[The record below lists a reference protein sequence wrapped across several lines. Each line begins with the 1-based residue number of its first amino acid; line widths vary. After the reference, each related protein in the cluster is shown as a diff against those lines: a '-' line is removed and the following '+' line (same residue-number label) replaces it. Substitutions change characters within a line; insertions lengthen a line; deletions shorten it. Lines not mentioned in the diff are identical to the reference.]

1 MSSILTITPRERF
14 LANLFP
20 VPLACSTAIDK
31 DTTCI
36 ICTAD
41 PVDYPVDADD
51 EYAVVLH
58 DRHVFGERCIREWLS
73 ENNTCPK
80 CRHVLFEEDKKDED
94 DYSDFDSEYDDEDMA
109 DDMDAEWEG
118 GMDDYWAPREV
129 RMAAVRFSEVLA
141 EEDYQIAASM
151 GQVESS
157 AQLHRFRRDFCWVR
171 DMNLEETGEYELMEI
186 YLDGTAFPDFDP
198 GILPLE
204 LVTGYFEGTLPV
216 DFDPEIMP
224 MTAIRGL
231 ESERVPQRFSR

>member
-1 MSSILTITPRERF
+1 
-14 LANLFP
+14 
-20 VPLACSTAIDK
+20 
-31 DTTCI
+31 
-36 ICTAD
+36 
-41 PVDYPVDADD
+41 
-51 EYAVVLH
+51 
-58 DRHVFGERCIREWLS
+58 
-73 ENNTCPK
+73 
-80 CRHVLFEEDKKDED
+80 
-94 DYSDFDSEYDDEDMA
+94 
-109 DDMDAEWEG
+109 
-118 GMDDYWAPREV
+118 
-129 RMAAVRFSEVLA
+129 
-141 EEDYQIAASM
+141 
-151 GQVESS
+151 VESS